1 MKALKGLLLVAI
13 LGIIASTAWAQSAG
27 KITEIQG
34 EVKIIRAGQE
44 ISANLGSEVM
54 VGDEIVTGAGS
65 KARIWFRDESTI
77 SLGDKTRFRVDA
89 LDYKPGQ
96 TRRSYFSLLSGKCK
110 AVVGGWF
117 GKSKEPDYQIK
128 ALSTVAGVR
137 GTVPIIEIKG
147 EGDQKSV
154 FFASDGGEF
163 LVWSEDDPAHKVSV
177 PAGYFLEVL
186 LGGKVGEPGLLSDEL
201 LELLRGL
208 FALGEDASGE
218 RSDELFG
225 EYEPEGADIEELVEI
240 LELLGV
246 FPGQGED
253 YSNPSDLIFQEPP
266 GFTPVIVNV
275 TIPL

>member
-1 MKALKGLLLVAI
+1 MRALKGLLLVAI
-13 LGIIASTAWAQSAG
+13 LGIIASTGWAQSAG
-27 KITEIQG
+27 NITELQG
-34 EVKIIRAGQE
+34 QVKIIRSGQE
-44 ISANLGSEVM
+44 ISAQLGSEVM

-117 GKSKEPDYQIK
+117 GKGREPDYQIK

-163 LVWSEDDPAHKVSV
+163 VVWTEDDPANKVSV

-186 LGGKVGEPGLLSDEL
+186 LGGKVGEPGLLTEEL
-201 LELLRGL
+201 LELLREL
-208 FALGEDASGE
+208 FAFGDDASQDRADDILGGF
-218 RSDELFG
+218 D
-225 EYEPEGADIEELVEI
+225 PEGASIEELLAI

-253 YSNPSDLIFQEPP
+253 YTNPSDLIFQEPP
-266 GFTPVIVNV
+266 GFTPVNIII